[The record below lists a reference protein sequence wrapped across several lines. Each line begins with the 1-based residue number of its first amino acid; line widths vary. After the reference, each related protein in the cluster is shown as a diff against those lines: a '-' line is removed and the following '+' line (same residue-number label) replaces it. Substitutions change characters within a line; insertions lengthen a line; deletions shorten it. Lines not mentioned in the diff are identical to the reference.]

1 MSGVEGVNQ
10 NANLFDRINQAN
22 KSSST
27 VSAVKS
33 QAQQDSDMFM
43 KLLVAQLGNQDPT
56 SPADTGQFMQQISSM
71 SMVEGINNLNSAVGA
86 LTSSMMTSQAALQA
100 SSMVGR
106 SVFVPQNTAPL
117 GIEGNP
123 SYARGSYVLDQSAA
137 DVRIKVF
144 DASGELVDAVSL
156 GAKAPGAEEF
166 YWQLSSDPE
175 QGGAAPGKYSFQVE
189 RLDSEGVWTKVDN
202 VQLAFRVNS
211 VTLGENGIGMKVN
224 TSAGTFDSSEIKQIG
239 V

>member
-1 MSGVEGVNQ
+1 MSGIDGVNSNVFEQ
-10 NANLFDRINQAN
+10 INQTN
-22 KSSST
+22 KSKST
-27 VSAVKS
+27 ASTEKS

-56 SPADTGQFMQQISSM
+56 SPADTGQFMEQISSM
-71 SMVEGINNLNSAVGA
+71 SMVEGINNLQSSIGS

-106 SVFVPQNTAPL
+106 SVFVPQDTAPV
-117 GIEGNP
+117 GIDGND
-123 SYARGSYVLDQSAA
+123 SFARGSFNLKESAS

-144 DASGELVDAVSL
+144 DEDGELVDSVQL
-156 GAKAPGAEEF
+156 GAKPPGEDEF
-166 YWQLSSDPE
+166 YWGLSADPE
-175 QGGAAPGKYSFQVE
+175 NGVSEPGEYRFLVE
-189 RLDSEGVWTKVDN
+189 TQSNDGVWEAVDD

-211 VTLGENGIGMKVN
+211 VTLGENGIGMSVN
-224 TSAGTFDSSEIKQIG
+224 TSAGTFDSSKIRQIG